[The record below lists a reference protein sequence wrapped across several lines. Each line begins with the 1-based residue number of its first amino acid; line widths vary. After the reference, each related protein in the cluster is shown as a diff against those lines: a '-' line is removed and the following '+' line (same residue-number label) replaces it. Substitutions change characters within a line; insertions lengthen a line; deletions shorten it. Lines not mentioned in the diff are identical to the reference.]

1 MDMDRQNMPA
11 AAPEPDIAARPKEIR
26 TPPPAGA
33 YESRGTRETEV

>member
-1 MDMDRQNMPA
+1 MDMDRQVLPV

-33 YESRGTRETEV
+33 YELRTAREAEA